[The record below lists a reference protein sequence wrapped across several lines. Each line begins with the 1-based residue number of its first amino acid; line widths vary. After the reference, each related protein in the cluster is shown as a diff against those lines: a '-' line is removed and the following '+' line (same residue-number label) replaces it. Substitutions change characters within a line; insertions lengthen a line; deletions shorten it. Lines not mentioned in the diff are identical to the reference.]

1 MPVKG
6 EGTAASYWLD
16 TMNVIR
22 VFTVVNTIV
31 PASIVARCLKGRNV
45 CSCVG
50 VLMCC
55 YSCNTGAGDK

>member
-6 EGTAASYWLD
+6 EGTAASYRLD

-22 VFTVVNTIV
+22 VFTVVNTVV

-45 CSCVG
+45 FMCGGSD
-50 VLMCC
+50 VLLQL
-55 YSCNTGAGDK
+55 